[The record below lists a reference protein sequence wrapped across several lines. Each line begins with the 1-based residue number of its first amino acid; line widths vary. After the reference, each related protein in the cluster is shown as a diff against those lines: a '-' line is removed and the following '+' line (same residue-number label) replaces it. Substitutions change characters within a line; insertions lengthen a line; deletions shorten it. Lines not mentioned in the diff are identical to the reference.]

1 MVESLFIIIA
11 RRRETE
17 QPRERKRAHLLP
29 FFFISPRAQK
39 EPRPMSSEPEI
50 PWILKS
56 SAIVPTTPS
65 ERSQI
70 ARKSFHHHRSTPRNR
85 PKIQRLFHAKK
96 ETQTQ
101 KRVYTQKKNTRLYRY
116 ILKNSL
122 SFFLSSLAYFFL
134 LPSSSSSFF
143 PSSSFKNAKKN
154 FFVRLITYI

>member
-17 QPRERKRAHLLP
+17 QPRERKRAP
-29 FFFISPRAQK
+29 
-39 EPRPMSSEPEI
+39 SSFLAYSRYENRKTDELRI
-50 PWILKS
+50 NRKHGLS

-154 FFVRLITYI
+154 SFVRLITYI